1 MAAAMELRCWGGDWG
16 LPSVHSESLI
26 VQAYAKFSGAK
37 VKVVPIDWT
46 WKTLTGGLQFNAD
59 YELTARQGAD
69 TMAYIA
75 LLEEKLRPALL
86 HTFWVDAE
94 NYANLTRPWFA
105 SRSPFPLNFLV
116 PSHHANTA
124 LSRILLT
131 KGEASLH
138 GITEV
143 EGKIYSDAKECLN
156 LLSYRLGTANY
167 FFGNLPT
174 SLDAFVF
181 GFVAP
186 IYKASLPSSPLQSH
200 LRQLDN
206 LTSFCDNILAVY
218 FSSDRPCKI
227 ALGKIHTYKDA
238 GDILHYIHTQA
249 HTMTNT
255 ISLSLLLT
263 AFISLHACFL
273 YLLYFCSNTSIDS
286 LLSFLWEGQHVDERC
301 RPDSTSS
308 NQKVVIQGKY
318 GLNGK

>member
-16 LPSVHSESLI
+16 LPSVHTESLI
-26 VQAYAKFSGAK
+26 VLAYAKFSGAE
-37 VKVVPIDWT
+37 VAVSPIDWT
-46 WKTLTGGLQFNAD
+46 WKTLTGELQLLIKNKFLTRFNAD

-116 PSHHANTA
+116 PCHHANTA

-131 KGEASLH
+131 KGEAPLH
-138 GITEV
+138 RISEV

-167 FFGNLPT
+167 FFGNSPT

-186 IYKASLPSSPLQSH
+186 LHKASLPSSPLQSH

-206 LTSFCDNILAVY
+206 LTRFCDTILAVY
-218 FSSDRPCKI
+218 FSPPPPVQE
-227 ALGKIHTYKDA
+227 TMDA
-238 GDILHYIHTQA
+238 NLQKLTQLV
-249 HTMTNT
+249 NKE
-255 ISLSLLLT
+255 
-263 AFISLHACFL
+263 
-273 YLLYFCSNTSIDS
+273 SNLIEKMDDNLRSS
-286 LLSFLWEGQHVDERC
+286 PQHKPH
-301 RPDSTSS
+301 RPDPKPSLASEKSSTPA
-308 NQKVVIQGKY
+308 
-318 GLNGK
+318 

>member
-16 LPSVHSESLI
+16 LPSVHTDSLI
-26 VQAYAKFSGAK
+26 VLAYAKFSGAK
-37 VKVVPIDWT
+37 VTVSPIDWT
-46 WKTLTGGLQFNAD
+46 WKTLTATVPELLCGDSAVQEPTRILNFLRKQRFNAD

-75 LLEEKLRPALL
+75 LLGEKLQPALL

-116 PSHHANTA
+116 PYRHASAA

-131 KGEASLH
+131 KGEAPLH
-138 GITEV
+138 RITEV

-181 GFVAP
+181 GFLAP
-186 IYKASLPSSPLQSH
+186 LQKASLPSSPLQSH

-206 LTSFCDNILAVY
+206 LTRFCDTILAVY
-218 FSSDRPCKI
+218 FSTDHPCPPPPVQE
-227 ALGKIHTYKDA
+227 TMDA
-238 GDILHYIHTQA
+238 NLQKLTQLV
-249 HTMTNT
+249 NKE
-255 ISLSLLLT
+255 
-263 AFISLHACFL
+263 
-273 YLLYFCSNTSIDS
+273 SNLIEKMDDNLRSS
-286 LLSFLWEGQHVDERC
+286 PQHKPH
-301 RPDSTSS
+301 RPDPKPSLASDKSSTPA
-308 NQKVVIQGKY
+308 
-318 GLNGK
+318 

>member
-16 LPSVHSESLI
+16 LPSVHTDSLI
-26 VQAYAKFSGAK
+26 VLVYAKFSGAK
-37 VKVVPIDWT
+37 VTVSPIDWT
-46 WKTLTGGLQFNAD
+46 WKTITASVPELLCGDSVVQEAAQILNFMRKQRFNAD

-69 TMAYIA
+69 TMAYVA

-116 PSHHANTA
+116 PSHHANVA

-131 KGEASLH
+131 KGEAPLH
-138 GITEV
+138 RISEV

-167 FFGNLPT
+167 FFGNSPT

-186 IYKASLPSSPLQSH
+186 LSKANLPSSPLQSH
-200 LRQLDN
+200 LRQLEN
-206 LTSFCDNILAVY
+206 LMRFCDNVLAVY
-218 FSSDRPCKI
+218 FSSDQPRPPPPVQDTVDANLQKLTQLVNKESNLI
-227 ALGKIHTYKDA
+227 EKMDDNLRSSPQHKPHRADPKLG
-238 GDILHYIHTQA
+238 
-249 HTMTNT
+249 
-255 ISLSLLLT
+255 LT
-263 AFISLHACFL
+263 AAKS
-273 YLLYFCSNTSIDS
+273 
-286 LLSFLWEGQHVDERC
+286 
-301 RPDSTSS
+301 STPA
-308 NQKVVIQGKY
+308 
-318 GLNGK
+318 

>member
-16 LPSVHSESLI
+16 LPSVHTESLI
-26 VQAYAKFSGAK
+26 VL
-37 VKVVPIDWT
+37 VPLSHVCKNTAIAST
-46 WKTLTGGLQFNAD
+46 AVPELLCGETAVQEPTHILNFLRKQRFNAD

-94 NYANLTRPWFA
+94 NYTNLTRPWFA

-131 KGEASLH
+131 KGEAPLH
-138 GITEV
+138 RISEV

-156 LLSYRLGTANY
+156 LLSYRLGTADY
-167 FFGNLPT
+167 FFGNSPT

-186 IYKASLPSSPLQSH
+186 LHKARLPSGPLQSH
-200 LRQLDN
+200 LRLLDN
-206 LTSFCDNILAVY
+206 LTRFCDTVLSVY
-218 FSSDRPCKI
+218 FSPSPPVQE
-227 ALGKIHTYKDA
+227 TVDA
-238 GDILHYIHTQA
+238 NLQKLTQLVNKESNLIEKVLLPSFPLLC
-249 HTMTNT
+249 M
-255 ISLSLLLT
+255 SLL
-263 AFISLHACFL
+263 
-273 YLLYFCSNTSIDS
+273 YLAGSVSY
-286 LLSFLWEGQHVDERC
+286 
-301 RPDSTSS
+301 
-308 NQKVVIQGKY
+308 
-318 GLNGK
+318 